1 MALVCHSVSYQPTS
15 FEDHQKMH
23 QRITEL
29 QEKIL
34 KAKTKE
40 ELEAIPDV

>member
-1 MALVCHSVSYQPTS
+1 
-15 FEDHQKMH
+15 MH